1 MIASSLRNVF
11 APTKFWGGVI
21 LLLAVFL
28 LSACGSIE
36 QDVTILKNEKW
47 RAETRLILDEQT
59 LVMVDLA
66 DVEQKLDEAQAQAV
80 ALGAD
85 FQWKKQ
91 VNDDG
96 GVTYLMNM
104 SGTGYDL
111 LNQIV
116 FDGAATIQQ
125 VDADG
130 VTELSFFPSFDVSD
144 YALTLHV
151 GDVLETNGTISS
163 KGEVSWN
170 GRGQQVYVVFK
181 PKSMDTRLIWG
192 IAAALLALILIG
204 GGILFLRSRASS
216 HAATRTPYPPRP
228 SFPASSA
235 RPGNVFGATNYCHR
249 CGGKL
254 NPKGKYCPHCGAPI
268 S

>member
-1 MIASSLRNVF
+1 MISSNTPKPF
-11 APTKFWGGVI
+11 AKTLFWKGFLI
-21 LLLAVFL
+21 LFLALLV
-28 LSACGSIE
+28 SACGAVE
-36 QDVTILKNEKW
+36 QEVTILKNEKW

-59 LVMVDLA
+59 LVMVNLA
-66 DVEQKLDEAQAQAV
+66 DVEQRLEEAQAQAV

-96 GVTYLMNM
+96 SVTYLMNM

-125 VDADG
+125 VDEDG
-130 VTELSFFPSFDVSD
+130 ATELAFFPSFDVSD

-151 GDVLETNGTISS
+151 GEVLETNGTISN
-163 KGEVSWN
+163 KGDVSWN

-181 PKSMDTRLIWG
+181 PKSMDTRLIFG
-192 IAAALLALILIG
+192 IVAALLALLLIG
-204 GGILFLRSRASS
+204 GGILFLRFRSPSRA
-216 HAATRTPYPPRP
+216 TMRTPYPPRP

-235 RPGNVFGATNYCHR
+235 KPGNVFGATNYCHR

-254 NPKGKYCPHCGAPI
+254 NPKGKYCPHCGAPMT
-268 S
+268 